1 MREDLKNKIPLT
13 CASFMFALFFAIC
26 AQAGSALAEP
36 LKEIRMGSSNISVT
50 NVCTYFTRDR
60 HFFEEEGFDV
70 KIIIIKTEATIPA
83 LAAGNL
89 DYSTLSTSSIEAT
102 LKGMPLRLLAVT
114 NQYPLLGLVV
124 QDNIKQVLDLKGKK
138 LAVTSFGG
146 ATYSAAL
153 YFLKHYGLKPQQD
166 VAIMA
171 AGTNMA
177 RIAAMNQGA
186 IDAVLMSAPDDIRA
200 AKEGFK
206 ILVDAGTFFKL
217 PWGGISTTVA
227 KIHAKP
233 DEVKKVAR
241 AILRATKF
249 IVEPRNKDE
258 VINYLATFFKLDRSS
273 AEEFYRRLVPS
284 LNPAGIVGNDKIKLV
299 IDSAIERGLTD
310 KALDPEK
317 VVDFSFAKGAG
328 T

>member
-1 MREDLKNKIPLT
+1 MIR
-13 CASFMFALFFAIC
+13 ASFLFALVFAIC
-26 AQAGSALAEP
+26 ARAGSVLGEP

-50 NVCTYFTRDR
+50 NICTYFARDR

-102 LKGMPLRLLAVT
+102 LKGMPLRVLAVT

-124 QDNIKQVLDLKGKK
+124 QDNIKQVSDLKGKK

-153 YFLKHYGLKPQQD
+153 YFLKHYGLRPQQD
-166 VAIMA
+166 VAILA
-171 AGTNMA
+171 AGTNTA
-177 RIAAMNQGA
+177 RIVALKQKAV
-186 IDAVLMSAPDDIRA
+186 DAVLMSAPDDIRA

-206 ILVDAGTFFKL
+206 ILVDAGSFFKS
-217 PWGGISTTVA
+217 PWGGVSTTLA
-227 KIHAKP
+227 QIHSKP
-233 DEVKKVAR
+233 AEVKKIVR
-241 AILRATKF
+241 AILQATKF
-249 IVEPRNKDE
+249 ITEPQNKDE
-258 VINYLATFFKLDRSS
+258 VINYLANFFKLDRSS

-284 LNPAGIVGNDKIKLV
+284 LNPAGIAGNDKIKLV

-310 KALDPEK
+310 KALDPER
-317 VVDFSFAKGAG
+317 VVDFSFAKGSG